1 MTIKEYTGTGQI
13 CKESIPKQ
21 AFSPKHRL
29 LSDEIVER
37 EPKNTFPLEAEKSKA
52 PGRELC
58 SMRFTVFC

>member
-29 LSDEIVER
+29 IFDQIVER
-37 EPKNTFPLEAEKSKA
+37 EPKNTFPLEAEKSRA
-52 PGRELC
+52 PGGELC